1 MKNRIYNLIFII
13 IIMLSLSV
21 LLLFIQNKKSHNE
34 TEDVAKTVSINDLK
48 LNVIYEKGNVINTN
62 ISYGNT
68 FEKYISIEN
77 NNSDDLTISI
87 NIENLNVN
95 NELIKYSLYYQ
106 TDETENYKE
115 LVKETSLTDKLIYNL
130 IAYKETKM
138 NIKIVFKSFYEQD
151 ISLLKGELKVSNN
164 LSSKDIFISKLEQIH
179 SSLLDKINSLNGI
192 NESGIYYEKIE
203 TDGILGFI
211 IIDAKNI
218 SEVKYIYTL
227 YNDKYMIVNY
237 KYKNGFKKGY
247 IKNNDDSLKNMTEDN
262 VCKMYSKKDCIDFN
276 TLNYKDNG
284 GKDNFNNK
292 IKEVID
298 AINKLNYDKKVYV
311 IDISNDLNI
320 SDARGYVLVN
330 NLETTKEIYL
340 YLTNELFMISGY
352 NYTKLGK
359 IDVLSSTIRA
369 YNESA
374 FNLSSKDK
382 KTVCAFSGFSDCF
395 NLQNE
400 LI

>member
-48 LNVIYEKGNVINTN
+48 LNVIYVKGNVINTN

-95 NELIKYSLYYQ
+95 NELIKYSMYYQ

-247 IKNNDDSLKNMTEDN
+247 IKNNDDFLKKMTEDN
-262 VCKMYSKKDCIDFN
+262 VCKMYSKKDCVDFS

-311 IDISNDLNI
+311 IDISNDLGI

-359 IDVLSSTIRA
+359 IDVSSSTIRA